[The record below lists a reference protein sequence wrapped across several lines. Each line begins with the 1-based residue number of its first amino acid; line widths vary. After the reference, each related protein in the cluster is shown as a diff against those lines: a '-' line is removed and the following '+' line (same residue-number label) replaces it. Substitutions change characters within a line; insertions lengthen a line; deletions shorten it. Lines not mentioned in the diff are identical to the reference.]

1 MKRLITM
8 FALAL
13 FGLGIGA
20 RQAGAV
26 PVTTGFTARIA
37 DANGPIDGLVNLS
50 FKIYD
55 APTGGTMIWE
65 EMHAGVSAD
74 QGLVF
79 VALGG
84 VAPSTNGLDASV
96 FDGGERF
103 LEITVNGDVQSP
115 RVPMLSVPYAVH
127 AATADTLGDLGPG
140 DVARANHNHDGRY
153 LRLGSSLACGSGQ
166 LVQSINGSTGNVS
179 CAAGYGDSDAV
190 AAMGAAGNGNSLNY
204 VRYSNSEAVAAMGGK
219 ANGNPLNHA
228 RYSNAEAVAAMGAAS
243 SGNSLNHVRYSNSEA
258 VAAMGSKT
266 DGNPLNHAR
275 YADSEAVAAM
285 GSLANSNPLRHNRY
299 RDSEAIAAVTGN
311 LGSKFM
317 TYGPVDFFQSNSSLS
332 CVLPG
337 LYCKTKG
344 SGTFTI
350 YVSMRIP
357 GPAILD
363 SVECMVYDND
373 QTAGYDISLTVFHG
387 SATLGKTSTSGASST
402 TQTIAVKNL
411 NKQLTIDARG
421 PTFRLIMRAASVT
434 MTAYRCIAHY
444 RPTAL

>member
-1 MKRLITM
+1 MKRLITT

-13 FGLGIGA
+13 LGLGIGVG
-20 RQAGAV
+20 QAAAV

-37 DANGPIDGLVNLS
+37 DASGPIDGLVNLS

-65 EMHAGVSAD
+65 EMHTGVLAD

-84 VAPSTNGLDASV
+84 ISPSTNGLDASV
-96 FDGGERF
+96 FDGGGRF
-103 LEITVNGDVQSP
+103 LEVSVNGDVQSP

-153 LRLGSSLACGSGQ
+153 LRLGSSLSCGTGQ
-166 LVQSINGSTGNVS
+166 SVRSINGSTGNVS

-190 AAMGAAGNGNSLNY
+190 AAMGSKSNGNSLNHA
-204 VRYSNSEAVAAMGGK
+204 RYTNSEAVAAMGSPSS
-219 ANGNPLNHA
+219 NNTLNHV
-228 RYSNAEAVAAMGAAS
+228 RYTNSEAVAAMGS
-243 SGNSLNHVRYSNSEA
+243 TSNGNSLNHARYSNSEA
-258 VAAMGSKT
+258 VAAMGSV
-266 DGNPLNHAR
+266 
-275 YADSEAVAAM
+275 S
-285 GSLANSNPLRHNRY
+285 NSNPLRHNRY
-299 RDSEAIAAVTGN
+299 SDSEAVAAITNN

-332 CVLPG
+332 CSLPG

-373 QTAGYDISLTVFHG
+373 PTAGYDISLAVFHG
-387 SATLGKTSTSGASST
+387 STTLGKTSTSGASSS

-411 NKQLTIDARG
+411 NKQLNIDARG
-421 PTFRLIMRAASVT
+421 PTFRLIMPAANVT

>member
-1 MKRLITM
+1 MKRLITI

-13 FGLGIGA
+13 FGLGVGA

-37 DANGPIDGLVNLS
+37 DANGPVDGLVNLS

-65 EMHAGVSAD
+65 EMHTGVLAD

-84 VAPSTNGLDASV
+84 ISPSTNGLDASV
-96 FDGGERF
+96 FDGGARF
-103 LEITVNGDVQSP
+103 LEVSVNGDVQSP

-140 DVARANHNHDGRY
+140 DVARADHNHDGRY
-153 LRLGSSLACGSGQ
+153 LRLGSSLACASGQ
-166 LVQSINGSTGNVS
+166 SVQSINGSTGNVS

-190 AAMGAAGNGNSLNY
+190 SAMGAAGNGNSLNH
-204 VRYSNSEAVAAMGGK
+204 VRYADSEAVSAMGAQSNSNPLRHNRYTNNEAVAAMGSTS
-219 ANGNPLNHA
+219 A
-228 RYSNAEAVAAMGAAS
+228 
-243 SGNSLNHVRYSNSEA
+243 GNSLNHVRYSNSEA
-258 VAAMGSKT
+258 VSAMGGKT

-275 YADSEAVAAM
+275 YS
-285 GSLANSNPLRHNRY
+285 
-299 RDSEAIAAVTGN
+299 DSEAIAAVTN
-311 LGSKFM
+311 KLGGHYM
-317 TYGPVDFFQSNSSLS
+317 TYGPVDFIQSNSKLS

-337 LYCKTKG
+337 SYCKTSG

-363 SVECMVYDND
+363 SVECQVLDND
-373 QTAGYDISLTVFHG
+373 QTAGYDIDLTVFHG
-387 SATLGKTSTSGASST
+387 TTSLGTAKTTGAQASS
-402 TQTIAVKNL
+402 QAIAVSGINQQL
-411 NKQLTIDARG
+411 NIDARG
-421 PTFRLIMRAASVT
+421 PTFRLRLPAANVT
-434 MTAYRCIAHY
+434 MYAYRCIAHY
-444 RPTAL
+444 RPTSL